1 MESDSTPIIVRGRI
15 LRIQPVIS
23 WPYKPVFSAV
33 EYSPYFIDCTWPYH
47 ELHVTDM
54 YNVGANVAVF
64 YVYVGRCN
72 YTACG
77 LYTYRNISVYRSVQC
92 CILPTAVYGHVDI
105 LLCNQS
111 YTWLLSLVVQMS

>member
-1 MESDSTPIIVRGRI
+1 MESDTTPIFVHGRI

-33 EYSPYFIDCTWPYH
+33 EYSPYFIGCTWPYH

-64 YVYVGRCN
+64 YGYVVRCN
-72 YTACG
+72 YTTCDKP
-77 LYTYRNISVYRSVQC
+77 V
-92 CILPTAVYGHVDI
+92 AVYVP
-105 LLCNQS
+105 
-111 YTWLLSLVVQMS
+111 